1 MVHDSLMSRPNINDQ
16 DRRVKRTKM
25 LIFQA
30 FFELVQS
37 SKYYDLKTIHIIEKA
52 GVGKSTFYEHF
63 LNKDDVLQQ
72 SLENPMSIIANA
84 LFGNIENDK
93 VSKVLSH
100 FWERRVFARVIL
112 DHPTHEVVEKCL
124 RKLIIIG
131 FDQTD
136 SVNQNISSA
145 TASFLSSGFLSLLK
159 EWLTGKVSLSV
170 EDMTAI
176 ISRFSVGSTND

>member
-1 MVHDSLMSRPNINDQ
+1 MSNPNINDQ
-16 DRRVKRTKM
+16 DRRVKRTKT

-37 SKYYDLKTIHIIEKA
+37 SRYHDLKTINIIEKA

-84 LFGNIENDK
+84 LLGKIENDK

-124 RKLIIIG
+124 RKLIING
-131 FDQTD
+131 LDHTD
-136 SVNQNISSA
+136 SMNQNISSA
-145 TASFLSSGFLSLLK
+145 KASFLSSGFLNLLK